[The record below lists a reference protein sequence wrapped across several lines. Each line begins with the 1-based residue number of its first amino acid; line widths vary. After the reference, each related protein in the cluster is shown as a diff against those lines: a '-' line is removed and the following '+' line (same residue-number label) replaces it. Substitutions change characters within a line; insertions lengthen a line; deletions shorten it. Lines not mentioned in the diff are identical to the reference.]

1 MDDRL
6 LGAILW
12 QFAKWWLRRRLR
24 HAGRKAAIAGLFG
37 LAALGVVAALRQPD
51 RLPAGPR

>member
-1 MDDRL
+1 MDDRI

-24 HAGRKAAIAGLFG
+24 HTGRKVAIAGLLG
-37 LAALGVVAALRQPD
+37 LVALGVIAALRQPD
-51 RLPAGPR
+51 RLPAGR

>member
-12 QFAKWWLRRRLR
+12 QLSKWWLRRRLR
-24 HAGRKAAIAGLFG
+24 HTARKAAIAGLFG
-37 LAALGVVAALRQPD
+37 LAALGVIAALRQPD
-51 RLPAGPR
+51 RLPAGR

>member
-6 LGAILW
+6 LGTILW
-12 QFAKWWLRRRLR
+12 QLAKWWLRRRLR
-24 HAGRKAAIAGLFG
+24 HVGRKAAIAGVFG